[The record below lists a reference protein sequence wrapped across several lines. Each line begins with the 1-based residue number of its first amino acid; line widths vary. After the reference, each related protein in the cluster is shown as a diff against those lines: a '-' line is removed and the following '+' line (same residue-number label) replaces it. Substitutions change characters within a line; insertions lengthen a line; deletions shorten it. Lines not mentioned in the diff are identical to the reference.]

1 MLKEGFI
8 NEQNYWVHRCGHS
21 AIWWSNE
28 CSSWCVGVFEKLG
41 SKFAGIVGPYFK
53 RKWPTLITDGWKYSD
68 GSNWIDANQENI
80 MFLDFSEIKDG
91 EPPLKL
97 KLQLSGEAKNIQWK
111 RAGPWDLKAKTTNGI
126 YSLAPKEINGY
137 PYWIHEDQDQAI
149 WFNKISKAW
158 FIGDIEDLGENVSG
172 ISGEYLGFFQIF

>member
-1 MLKEGFI
+1 M
-8 NEQNYWVHRCGHS
+8 
-21 AIWWSNE
+21 
-28 CSSWCVGVFEKLG
+28 
-41 SKFAGIVGPYFK
+41 
-53 RKWPTLITDGWKYSD
+53 ITDGWKYSD
-68 GSNWIDANQENI
+68 GSHWIDANQENI
-80 MFLDFSEIKDG
+80 MFLDFTEIKDG
-91 EPPLKL
+91 DPPLKL

-126 YSLAPKEINGY
+126 YSLASKKINGY

-172 ISGEYLGFFQIF
+172 ISGEYLNILSYFLNFSCNVDLFQGPKGEDDYPSAIVRGWKYAKQMPIFVEADEEEIVLSDYC